1 MPSAAEQE
9 LQALCLALQDAIK
22 ETQWTELAQLDQ
34 AIRACLI
41 RYPKAS
47 LNERGLLLRTHLKR
61 LHDQAR
67 VLCAEECERLRL
79 LLQRHLQ
86 YSEGQAAY
94 GRIDSYREEY

>member
-9 LQALCLALQDAIK
+9 LTALCRALQEALK
-22 ETQWTELAQLDQ
+22 EIQWTELAQLDQ
-34 AIRACLI
+34 AVRACLV

-47 LNERGLLLRTHLKR
+47 LNERGLLLRGHLKH

-67 VLCAEECERLRL
+67 LLCAEECERLRL

-86 YSEGQAAY
+86 YSEGHAAY
-94 GRIDSYREEY
+94 GRIHAYQEEY